1 MGLVW
6 RLGGFDGF
14 DTFFF
19 SLYKALRYASL
30 LIVRF
35 AFGIYVGCNFVAV
48 SLRLTYRAVL

>member
-19 SLYKALRYASL
+19 SLYKALRYIFQISICAI
-30 LIVRF
+30 IVKHRVVRVICILKE
-35 AFGIYVGCNFVAV
+35 IYVQFV
-48 SLRLTYRAVL
+48 